1 MLDRVTVSQC
11 TLKNPIHCSG
21 VGVHSGQS
29 VAMTLRPAAPD
40 SGIIFRRTKLSQGSA
55 DVPALWSN
63 AVITPLC
70 TTIEAYGVRIATIE
84 HLMAALYASGID
96 NVLIELDADEVPIMD
111 GSSAPFL
118 SLIASAGRVRQALTR
133 KAIRILKEVRVEDPD
148 RWASLSPSDKGLTI
162 DLEIDFESRAIGNQV
177 WSGAITEECFRHE
190 LAQARTFGF
199 LQEVEMLRRMGF
211 ARGGSLEN
219 AIVIDDDRILNE
231 GGLRYSDEFVRHKV
245 LDSIGDLYLM
255 GAPVIGHFTGVRT
268 GHALNL
274 RLLDEVLSD
283 SEAWEWVE
291 LLTPTLVDAP
301 MGASGQVL
309 SRAVAGAA

>member
-1 MLDRVTVSQC
+1 
-11 TLKNPIHCSG
+11 
-21 VGVHSGQS
+21 
-29 VAMTLRPAAPD
+29 MTLRPAAAD
-40 SGIIFRRTKLSQGSA
+40 SGIVFRRTGRGIGSV

-70 TTIEAYGVRIATIE
+70 TTIEAYGVRISTIE
-84 HLMAALYASGID
+84 HLMAALYASGVD
-96 NVLIELDADEVPIMD
+96 NVLVELNADEVPIMD
-111 GSSAPFL
+111 GSSAPFMT
-118 SLIASAGRVRQALTR
+118 LIASAGRVRQAPTR
-133 KAIRILKEVRVEDPD
+133 KAIRMRKEVRVEDPD
-148 RWASLSPSDKGLTI
+148 RWASLSPSDSGLMI
-162 DLEIDFESRAIGNQV
+162 DLEIDFESRAIGRQR
-177 WSGAITEECFRHE
+177 WAGFITEECFRLE

-199 LQEVEMLRRMGF
+199 LHEVENLRRMGF

-219 AIVIDDDRILNE
+219 AIVINGDAILNE
-231 GGLRYSDEFVRHKV
+231 GGLRYADEFVRHKV
-245 LDSIGDLYLM
+245 LDSVGDLYLM
-255 GAPVIGHFTGVRT
+255 GAPLIGHFTGVRT

-291 LLTPTLVDAP
+291 LMTPALSEAP